1 MTLINPSQLEPN
13 CSIIMVSG
21 ANRSIGAAITTGSH
35 AEGNSLSLAARGP
48 SGVPETANDNCLN
61 CLFDAQDPES
71 SQVCYKETQVGVSR
85 IDGLNKLCINFRP
98 AGQRCT

>member
-1 MTLINPSQLEPN
+1 
-13 CSIIMVSG
+13 MVSG

-71 SQVCYKETQVGVSR
+71 SQVWDKETQVWDKETQVGVSL

>member
-21 ANRSIGAAITTGSH
+21 ANRSIGAAITTVSH

-48 SGVPETANDNCLN
+48 SGVPETANVIVLIAFSMLRTPNH
-61 CLFDAQDPES
+61 PRS
-71 SQVCYKETQVGVSR
+71 GTR
-85 IDGLNKLCINFRP
+85 RP
-98 AGQRCT
+98 R